1 MKNIDILYED
11 ADCVVLNKPAGLAVQ
26 GGDRITTSLD
36 NLLAEIWHQRPFLVH
51 RLDKDT
57 SGVML
62 VAKSKEAARYY
73 SMVIS
78 SKRVK
83 KKYLALCNGIIHP
96 SKGKIDEPLEIHGT
110 KKASLTLY
118 KQIIHSEQISLVE
131 LQLGSGRMH
140 QIRRHLALIGNPIL
154 GDDKYGDFALNKLL
168 KKERGIKR
176 LMLHAWELT
185 IPILVLQKTIAIT
198 APMPDYF
205 ISFLECEFGSQ
216 IFPTLGSCE

>member
-11 ADCVVLNKPAGLAVQ
+11 TDCVVLNKPAGLAVQ

-36 NLLAEIWHQRPFLVH
+36 ELLAEAWHQRPFLVH

-57 SGVML
+57 SGLIL
-62 VAKSKEAARYY
+62 VAKSKESARYY
-73 SMVIS
+73 SMVIG
-78 SKRVK
+78 SKRVEK
-83 KKYLALCNGIIHP
+83 TYLALCHGIITP
-96 SKGKIDEPLEIHGT
+96 AKGKIDEPLEIRGT
-110 KKASLTLY
+110 EKASLTWY
-118 KQIIHSEQISLVE
+118 KRITHSEQVSLVE

-168 KKERGIKR
+168 KKERGVKR
-176 LMLHAWELT
+176 LMLHAWKLT
-185 IPILVLQKTIAIT
+185 IPIMALQKKLIIT

-205 ISFLECEFGSQ
+205 VSFLECEFGIQ
-216 IFPTLGSCE
+216 IHQSPWYL